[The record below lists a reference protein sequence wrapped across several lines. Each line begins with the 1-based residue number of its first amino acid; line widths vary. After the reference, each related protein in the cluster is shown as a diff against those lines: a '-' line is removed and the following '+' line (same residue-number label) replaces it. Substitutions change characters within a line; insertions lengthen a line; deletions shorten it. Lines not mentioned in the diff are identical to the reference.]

1 MHDLLKDLSHLANTK
16 HIRVTR
22 KAKQIAGSYQNN
34 IAEQN
39 KMVVLPALRQLSS
52 AALSEEKE
60 AEIVSSLLVELT
72 LAQAK
77 VLAMLGSSDKA
88 LRKAVAKAAVLLW
101 YAHFDPHPF
110 PIPTFLLRF
119 LRYHRYAHFDPHQIA
134 VKTYLRKGKEK
145 LAVTWSYRAADGA
158 RKERPRCP
166 VQCRSWARTAAR
178 GQNRAR
184 CSRDR
189 DI

>member
-60 AEIVSSLLVELT
+60 AEIVRV
-72 LAQAK
+72 K
-77 VLAMLGSSDKA
+77 
-88 LRKAVAKAAVLLW
+88 KAA
-101 YAHFDPHPF
+101 A
-110 PIPTFLLRF
+110 
-119 LRYHRYAHFDPHQIA
+119 
-134 VKTYLRKGKEK
+134 KE
-145 LAVTWSYRAADGA
+145 RAAAKKKQRIVTKGGGFKA
-158 RKERPRCP
+158 KRGGTG
-166 VQCRSWARTAAR
+166 RT
-178 GQNRAR
+178 G
-184 CSRDR
+184 
-189 DI
+189 